1 MEKNKMNKT
10 NRKNQTDLI
19 VNWPNHGEIFTF
31 KNLLDCNKHF
41 DKVVTLRS
49 RLAKAIAD
57 KLVICVGTKNPK
69 KGRPI
74 NVLAMCPVTKEFLES
89 LYDETKPIEQRVQR
103 PYNKN
108 NSILDI
114 MNVSLS
120 TEQSTAESVDIIAPR
135 SISKTETTSV

>member
-1 MEKNKMNKT
+1 MNKT
-10 NRKNQTDLI
+10 NRTNQTDLTI
-19 VNWPNHGEIFTF
+19 NWPNHGEIFTF
-31 KNLLDCNKHF
+31 KNLADCNKQF
-41 DKVVTLRS
+41 NKVVTLRS
-49 RLAKAIAD
+49 RLAKAITD

-74 NVLAMCPVTKEFLES
+74 NILAMCPVTKEFLEA

-120 TEQSTAESVDIIAPR
+120 TEQSTAESVDITSTQ
-135 SISKTETTSV
+135 SIPKTETTSV